1 MYLTLFPLLL
11 CPPTLSFPQQPV
23 VIIACCM
30 SGNTLH
36 HPPALCSDVWPFIL
50 FWNKCVTS
58 PCMLCS
64 EHVTMRRDLGNP
76 LALSSKKPCQGQT
89 DYRRELERL
98 HADLEAEKGRTQR
111 ARGRL
116 CVELRH
122 LREEA
127 EEEQQRA
134 VKELTARQGC
144 QKERY
149 PHRQCCLPAKAK
161 SIKES
166 GRYREVRSTG
176 KGSFSL
182 YRGRTY
188 AKLEQLLLLLYENIS
203 SEQPVFK
210 LHRRK
215 QLELKKALILCN
227 LLEAHGRLLQGKQS
241 AEHTGYVF
249 KQDSRKQEDDNF
261 CHPDPLLTRALLQ
274 RSHSASHSPQE
285 KPKQDQQEQPL
296 GKALQAADL
305 CTTTAVRDTCQRGSL
320 KICHPPT
327 TTHAGWD
334 EQPTCYVEFFRSEE
348 SAPSKCSY
356 RNMEVSCFIFPKST
370 YFQKSEINVFE

>member
-1 MYLTLFPLLL
+1 
-11 CPPTLSFPQQPV
+11 
-23 VIIACCM
+23 
-30 SGNTLH
+30 
-36 HPPALCSDVWPFIL
+36 
-50 FWNKCVTS
+50 
-58 PCMLCS
+58 MLCS

-89 DYRRELERL
+89 DYRQELERL
-98 HADLEAEKGRTQR
+98 HADLEADKGRTQR

-127 EEEQQRA
+127 EKEQQRA
-134 VKELTARQGC
+134 VKELIARRGC

-149 PHRQCCLPAKAK
+149 PHGQCCLPAKAK

-166 GRYREVRSTG
+166 GRHREVRSTG
-176 KGSFSL
+176 KGSFPL
-182 YRGRTY
+182 CHGQTY
-188 AKLEQLLLLLYENIS
+188 AKLEQLLLLLYENIN
-203 SEQPVFK
+203 SEQSVK
-210 LHRRK
+210 LHHGK

-241 AEHTGYVF
+241 TEHTGYVF
-249 KQDSRKQEDDNF
+249 KPDSRKQEDDNF

-274 RSHSASHSPQE
+274 TSHSASHLPQE
-285 KPKQDQQEQPL
+285 KPKQDQKEQPL
-296 GKALQAADL
+296 GRALQAADL

-327 TTHAGWD
+327 TTHADWD
-334 EQPTCYVEFFRSEE
+334 EQPPCYIEFFGSEE
-348 SAPSKCSY
+348 STPSKCSD
-356 RNMEVSCFIFPKST
+356 RNMEVSCFIFPKAT
-370 YFQKSEINVFE
+370 HFQKSGTNVFE

>member
-1 MYLTLFPLLL
+1 
-11 CPPTLSFPQQPV
+11 
-23 VIIACCM
+23 
-30 SGNTLH
+30 
-36 HPPALCSDVWPFIL
+36 
-50 FWNKCVTS
+50 
-58 PCMLCS
+58 MLCS

-98 HADLEAEKGRTQR
+98 HADLEAEKSRTQR
-111 ARGRL
+111 ARARL

-127 EEEQQRA
+127 EKEQQRA

-149 PHRQCCLPAKAK
+149 PHRQCCLPAKAR

-166 GRYREVRSTG
+166 GRCREVRSTG
-176 KGSFSL
+176 KGSFPL
-182 YRGRTY
+182 CRGQTY
-188 AKLEQLLLLLYENIS
+188 AKLEQLLLLLYEKIN

-210 LHRRK
+210 LHHRK
-215 QLELKKALILCN
+215 QTKKALILCN

-241 AEHTGYVF
+241 AEHPGYVF
-249 KQDSRKQEDDNF
+249 KQDSRKREDDNF
-261 CHPDPLLTRALLQ
+261 CHSDPFLTRALLQ
-274 RSHSASHSPQE
+274 RSHSAFHSPQE

-296 GKALQAADL
+296 GRALQAADL
-305 CTTTAVRDTCQRGSL
+305 CTTAAVRDTCQRGSL
-320 KICHPPT
+320 KICRPPN

-334 EQPTCYVEFFRSEE
+334 EQPPCYIEFFGSEE
-348 SAPSKCSY
+348 STPSKCSY
-356 RNMEVSCFIFPKST
+356 RNMEVSCFIYPKFT
-370 YFQKSEINVFE
+370 HFQKSETNVWNTLLI